1 MGQLLGGSLTVSDQ
15 TAADIQRRTEA
26 VKDELIHKG
35 LISEQEVQRFLHL
48 AEDWKPENGARV
60 VARAWTDPAFR
71 LRLLD
76 DATAACAEMGYAG
89 LQGEYIVALENTPE
103 QHNVVVCT
111 QCSCTAWPVLGLPPD
126 WYKSPEYR
134 ARVVRQPRRVLSEMG
149 LELSPDTGVRVWETS
164 AETRYMVIPMRP
176 AGTESLAV
184 DELSALVTREALI
197 GVALATDLAP

>member
-1 MGQLLGGSLTVSDQ
+1 MGQLPGGGLTVSDQ

-164 AETRYMVIPMRP
+164 AETRYMVVPLRP

>member
-1 MGQLLGGSLTVSDQ
+1 MGQLPGGGLTVSDQ

-89 LQGEYIVALENTPE
+89 LQGEYIVALENTPK

-149 LELSPDTGVRVWETS
+149 LELSPDIGVRVWETS
-164 AETRYMVIPMRP
+164 AETRYMVVPLRP

>member
-1 MGQLLGGSLTVSDQ
+1 MGQLLGSSLTVSDQ

-35 LISEQEVQRFLHL
+35 LISEEEVQHFLHL
-48 AEDWKPENGARV
+48 AKDWKPENGARV

-89 LQGEYIVALENTPE
+89 LQGEYIVALENTPK

-149 LELSPDTGVRVWETS
+149 LELSPNIGVRVWETS
-164 AETRYMVIPMRP
+164 AETRYMVVPLRP

-197 GVALATDLAP
+197 GVALATDWAP

>member
-1 MGQLLGGSLTVSDQ
+1 MSDQ
-15 TAADIQRRTEA
+15 KTADIQRRTEA
-26 VKDELIHKG
+26 VKDELIQKG
-35 LISEQEVQRFLHL
+35 LLAEEDVQRFLQL
-48 AEDWKPENGARV
+48 ADEWKPENGARV
-60 VARAWTDPAFR
+60 VARAWTDPIFR
-71 LRLLD
+71 QRLLD
-76 DATAACAEMGYAG
+76 DATSACAEMGYAG
-89 LQGEYIVALENTPE
+89 LQGEYIVALENTPN

-149 LELSPDTGVRVWETS
+149 LELSPDIAVRVWETS

-176 AGTESLAV
+176 AGTEALEI

-197 GVALATDLAP
+197 GVALASEVERQ

>member
-1 MGQLLGGSLTVSDQ
+1 MSDQ
-15 TAADIQRRTEA
+15 KTADIQRRTEA
-26 VKDELIHKG
+26 VKDELIQKG
-35 LISEQEVQRFLHL
+35 LLAEEDVQRFLQL
-48 AEDWKPENGARV
+48 ADEWKPENGARV
-60 VARAWTDPAFR
+60 VARAWTDPTFR
-71 LRLLD
+71 QRLLD
-76 DATAACAEMGYAG
+76 DATSACAEMGYAG
-89 LQGEYIVALENTPE
+89 LQGEYIVALENTPN

-149 LELSPDTGVRVWETS
+149 LELSPDIAVRVWETS

-176 AGTESLAV
+176 AGTEALEV

-197 GVALATDLAP
+197 GVALPSEVERQ

>member
-1 MGQLLGGSLTVSDQ
+1 MSDQ
-15 TAADIQRRTEA
+15 KTADIQRRTQA
-26 VKDELIHKG
+26 VKDELIQKG
-35 LISEQEVQRFLHL
+35 LLAQDDVQRFLHL

-60 VARAWTDPAFR
+60 VARAWTDPTFR
-71 LRLLD
+71 QRLLE
-76 DATAACAEMGYAG
+76 DATTACAEMGYAG
-89 LQGEYIVALENTPE
+89 LQGEYIVALENTPN

-149 LELSPDTGVRVWETS
+149 LELSPDIGVRVWETS

-176 AGTESLAV
+176 AGTEALEV

-197 GVALATDLAP
+197 GVALPLEVERQ

>member
-1 MGQLLGGSLTVSDQ
+1 VSDQ
-15 TAADIQRRTEA
+15 KTADIQRRTEA
-26 VKDELIHKG
+26 VKDELIQKG
-35 LISEQEVQRFLHL
+35 LLAEEDVQRFLQL
-48 AEDWKPENGARV
+48 ADEWKPENGARV
-60 VARAWTDPAFR
+60 VARAWTDPTFR
-71 LRLLD
+71 QRLLD
-76 DATAACAEMGYAG
+76 DATSACAEMGYAG
-89 LQGEYIVALENTPE
+89 LQGEYIVALENTPN

-149 LELSPDTGVRVWETS
+149 LELSPDIAVRVWETS

-176 AGTESLAV
+176 AGTEALEV

-197 GVALATDLAP
+197 GVALPSEVERQ

>member
-149 LELSPDTGVRVWETS
+149 LELSPDIGVRVWETS

>member
-1 MGQLLGGSLTVSDQ
+1 MSDQ
-15 TAADIQRRTEA
+15 KTADIQRRTQA
-26 VKDELIHKG
+26 VKDELIQKG
-35 LISEQEVQRFLHL
+35 LLAQDDVQRFLHL

-60 VARAWTDPAFR
+60 VARAWTDPTFR
-71 LRLLD
+71 QRLLE
-76 DATAACAEMGYAG
+76 DATTACAEMGYAG
-89 LQGEYIVALENTPE
+89 LQGEYIVALENTPN

-149 LELSPDTGVRVWETS
+149 LELSPDIGVRVWETS

-176 AGTESLAV
+176 AGTEALEV

-197 GVALATDLAP
+197 GVALPSEVERQ

>member
-1 MGQLLGGSLTVSDQ
+1 VSDQ
-15 TAADIQRRTEA
+15 TTADIQRRTAA
-26 VKDELIHKG
+26 VKAELLRKE
-35 LISEQEVQRFLHL
+35 LLSEEDVQSFLHL
-48 AEDWKPENGARV
+48 ADEWKPENGANV
-60 VARAWTDPAFR
+60 VARAWTDPEFR

-89 LQGEYIVALENTPE
+89 LQGEYIVALENTLD

-149 LELSPDTGVRVWETS
+149 LELSPDIGVRVWETS

-176 AGTESLAV
+176 SGSESMGV

-197 GVALATDLAP
+197 GVALAAEVGRS

>member
-1 MGQLLGGSLTVSDQ
+1 MSDQ
-15 TAADIQRRTEA
+15 KTADIQRRTEA
-26 VKDELIHKG
+26 VKDELIQKG
-35 LISEQEVQRFLHL
+35 LLAEEDVQRFLQL
-48 AEDWKPENGARV
+48 ADEWKPENGARV
-60 VARAWTDPAFR
+60 VARAWTDPIFR
-71 LRLLD
+71 QRLLD
-76 DATAACAEMGYAG
+76 DATSACAEMGYAG
-89 LQGEYIVALENTPE
+89 LQGEYIVALENTPN

-149 LELSPDTGVRVWETS
+149 LELSPDIAVRVWETS

-176 AGTESLAV
+176 AGTEALEV

-197 GVALATDLAP
+197 GVALASEVERQ

>member
-1 MGQLLGGSLTVSDQ
+1 MSDQ
-15 TAADIQRRTEA
+15 KTADIQRRTEA
-26 VKDELIHKG
+26 VKDELIQKG
-35 LISEQEVQRFLHL
+35 LLAEEDVQRFLQL
-48 AEDWKPENGARV
+48 ADEWKPENGARV
-60 VARAWTDPAFR
+60 VARAWTDPTFR
-71 LRLLD
+71 QRLLD
-76 DATAACAEMGYAG
+76 DATSACAEMGYAG
-89 LQGEYIVALENTPE
+89 LQGEYIVALENTPK

-149 LELSPDTGVRVWETS
+149 LELSPDIGVRVWETS

-176 AGTESLAV
+176 AGTEALEV

-197 GVALATDLAP
+197 GVALPSEVERQ

>member
-1 MGQLLGGSLTVSDQ
+1 MSDQ
-15 TAADIQRRTEA
+15 TTADIQRRTAA
-26 VKDELIHKG
+26 VKAELLRKE
-35 LISEQEVQRFLHL
+35 LLSEEDVQSFLHL
-48 AEDWKPENGARV
+48 ADEWKPENGANV
-60 VARAWTDPAFR
+60 VARAWTDPEFR

-76 DATAACAEMGYAG
+76 DGTAACAEMGYAG
-89 LQGEYIVALENTPE
+89 LQGEYIVALENTLD

-149 LELSPDTGVRVWETS
+149 LELSPDIGVRVWETS

-176 AGTESLAV
+176 SGSESMGV

-197 GVALATDLAP
+197 GVALAAEVGRS

>member
-1 MGQLLGGSLTVSDQ
+1 MSDQ
-15 TAADIQRRTEA
+15 KTADIQRRTEA
-26 VKDELIHKG
+26 VKDELIQKG
-35 LISEQEVQRFLHL
+35 LLAEEDVQRFLQL
-48 AEDWKPENGARV
+48 ADEWKPENGARV
-60 VARAWTDPAFR
+60 VARAWTDPTFR
-71 LRLLD
+71 QRLLD
-76 DATAACAEMGYAG
+76 DATSACAEMGYAG
-89 LQGEYIVALENTPE
+89 LQGEYIVALENTPN

-149 LELSPDTGVRVWETS
+149 LELSPDIAVRVWETS

-176 AGTESLAV
+176 AGTEALEV

-197 GVALATDLAP
+197 GVALASEVERQ